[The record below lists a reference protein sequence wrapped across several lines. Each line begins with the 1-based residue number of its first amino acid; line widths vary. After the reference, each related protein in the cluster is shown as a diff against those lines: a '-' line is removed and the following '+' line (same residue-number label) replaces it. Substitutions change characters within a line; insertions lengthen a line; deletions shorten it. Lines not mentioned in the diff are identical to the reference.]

1 MDPTAI
7 RNNIPLESPV
17 QPEELEP
24 ESRFRFRCH
33 RDIPCFNACCR
44 SIDITITPYDVLR
57 LKRRLGLRSNE
68 FVARYTMPFEMDAD
82 GLPGLKMRTRSGGN
96 ECVFLG
102 DTGCAVYEDR
112 PAACRY
118 YALGNM
124 GVRRKDSSRVED
136 VYFVVKE
143 SHCLGHD
150 EQQTQSVAEYRREQ
164 GVEDYDAMNREW
176 RDIILKKRSSGPTV
190 GKPSARSLQLFD
202 MCSYDLD
209 SFREFVAS
217 ESFMSLFDLDAGE
230 RTRIE
235 NDEDELLK
243 FSLRFLKQ
251 VLFGE
256 LTIPLKVDARQRRI
270 AERGEVWERRRREA
284 LMGDRAPGDP
294 PTRNQGTRDQAG
306 RV

>member
-1 MDPTAI
+1 M
-7 RNNIPLESPV
+7 
-17 QPEELEP
+17 
-24 ESRFRFRCH
+24 
-33 RDIPCFNACCR
+33 
-44 SIDITITPYDVLR
+44 R

-136 VYFVVKE
+136 IYFVVKE
-143 SHCLGHD
+143 PHCLGHE

-164 GVEDYDAMNREW
+164 GVEEYDAMNREW
-176 RDIILKKRSSGPTV
+176 RDVVLKKRSSGPTV

-209 SFREFVAS
+209 TFREFITS
-217 ESFMSLFDLDAGE
+217 ESFMNLFDLDADE

-235 NDEDELLK
+235 GDENELLK

-251 VLFGE
+251 VLYGE
-256 LTIPLKVDARQRRI
+256 MTIPLKADARQRRV
-270 AERGEVWERRRREA
+270 AERRGVWERRRREE
-284 LMGDRAPGDP
+284 LMRHREAADTP
-294 PTRNQGTRDQAG
+294 DQY
-306 RV
+306 